1 MRKDDQP
8 NLSRRSFLAASA
20 AGGGLLLGISF
31 GITPSVAA
39 AAQAADAHARFEP
52 NAFVL
57 LGADGQ
63 VTITMPYIEMGQ
75 GTYTSVPM
83 LVAEELEVDMK
94 HVRLRHAPAS
104 DKLYANPI
112 FQLQMTGGST
122 TMRGAYLP
130 MRQAGAAAR
139 VMLIEA
145 AAGQWKANPSDCY
158 AEHGEVVHRPSGK
171 RLKYG
176 ALAARAAA
184 LPVPKD
190 VPLKQPADFKL
201 LGKPVKRLDSP
212 LKVNGSAKY
221 GIDAMVPGMKFAA
234 LAQAPAF
241 GGKLRSV
248 DDSKALAV
256 KGVRQVVKLDD
267 CVAVIADHT
276 GAARKGLAALVIEWD
291 AGPNAGVS
299 NASIL
304 DAMMAASESPGAK
317 VKQEG
322 DPASAAGKRIAAVYQ
337 QPFLIHAAMEPVNCT
352 VHVKEDSCEIW
363 VGTQIMTIA
372 QAVAAKV
379 AGLPTDKVVVHNHY
393 LGGSFGR
400 RLEPDMVARAVQ
412 IGKQVKGPV
421 KVTWSREEDIQH
433 DIYRGAFVDKLS
445 AVVDAEG
452 MPVAWSHRMTGPS
465 TLKRFFP
472 PAFVNGFDSE
482 TVEGAAE
489 IPYAVPNFLVEYV
502 SYEPPVPTGF
512 WRGVGPAHNV
522 FVVESFMD
530 ELAAAANKDP
540 VAYRAALLDKNPRA
554 RTVLQLAAEKSAW
567 SKPLPAGQGR
577 GVSLQYVFGTYLS
590 LITEVAVGAD
600 GEVTVKRVVAAVDP
614 GVAVNPDTIKAQIT
628 SAVIYGISA
637 ALWGEAT
644 VEQGRVLQS
653 NFHDVRV
660 MRMGETP
667 AIEVHIVP
675 STEAPGGM
683 GEPGTAALFPSL
695 VNAVHAATG
704 KRLRKLPVGEQLRS
718 A

>member
-1 MRKDDQP
+1 MRDDDQP

-20 AGGGLLLGISF
+20 TGGGLLLGISF
-31 GITPSVAA
+31 GLLPSGAEAA
-39 AAQAADAHARFEP
+39 APSADFEP

-57 LGADGQ
+57 IGPDGQ

-94 HVRLRHAPAS
+94 QVKLRHAPAS

-112 FQLQMTGGST
+112 FGLQMTGGST
-122 TMRGAYLP
+122 TMRGAFRP

-139 VMLIEA
+139 LMLIEA
-145 AAGQWKANPSDCY
+145 AARQWKANPADCY
-158 AEHGEVVHRPSGK
+158 AQHGEVVHRPSGK

-176 ALAARAAA
+176 ALAARAAS

-190 VPLKQPADFKL
+190 VPLKQPAEFKL
-201 LGKPVKRLDSP
+201 LGKPVKRLDAP

-221 GIDAMVPGMKFAA
+221 GIDAIVPGMKFAV
-234 LAQAPAF
+234 LAQSPAF

-267 CVAVIADHT
+267 CVAVVADHT
-276 GAARKGLAALVIEWD
+276 GAARKGLAALAIEWD
-291 AGPNAGVS
+291 AGPNVDVS
-299 NASIL
+299 NATIL
-304 DAMMAASESPGAK
+304 NAMMAASEASGAK

-322 DPASAAGKRIAAVYQ
+322 DPAKASGRQIAAVYQ
-337 QPFLIHAAMEPVNCT
+337 QPFLIHAAMEPLNCT
-352 VHVKEDSCEIW
+352 VHVKDDSCEIW

-372 QAVAAKV
+372 QTVAAKV
-379 AGLPTDKVVVHNHY
+379 AGLPQDKVVIHNHY

-412 IGKQVKGPV
+412 IGKHVNGPV
-421 KVTWSREEDIQH
+421 KVTWSREEDTQH

-445 AVVDAEG
+445 AVLDAAG

-472 PAFVNGFDSE
+472 PAFANGFDSE

-502 SYEPPVPTGF
+502 NYEPPVPTGF

-522 FVVESFMD
+522 FVVESFID
-530 ELAAAANKDP
+530 ELAAAAKQDP
-540 VAYRAALLDKNPRA
+540 VAYRTALLDKNPRA
-554 RTVLQLAAEKSAW
+554 RAVLQLAAGKGAW
-567 SKPLPAGQGR
+567 SQPLPAGQGR
-577 GVSLQYVFGTYLS
+577 GVSLQHVFGTYLS
-590 LITEVAVGAD
+590 LVTEVAVGKD
-600 GEVTVKRVVAAVDP
+600 GEVEVRRVVAAVDP
-614 GVAVNPDTIKAQIT
+614 GIAVNPDTIKAQIT

-644 VEQGRVLQS
+644 VEHGRVLQS

-660 MRMGETP
+660 LRMSETP
-667 AIEVHIVP
+667 QIEVHIVP

-704 KRLRKLPVGEQLRS
+704 KRLRKLPVGEQLRG